1 MQLHWVTSISD
12 IDKASWQAL
21 FNCSYPFTRYGFL
34 QALEHGGSVDSAAR
48 SEQHHTGWQSLHL
61 VVRDNGHI
69 VAIMPAYL
77 KLHSYGEYL
86 FDWQFAQAYQQHG
99 LKFYPKLINA
109 IPFTPAQGPRLA
121 IAPGYNRNDIM
132 AEVLQEIRQ
141 LRTELKLSQFQTL
154 YNDATEQTAWQSLG
168 LLQRFDVQFQWRNKG
183 YDQFEDFLGALTSRR
198 RKQIRNERT
207 KVAGQGI
214 RLKVL
219 LGNELD
225 EAFWLQF
232 YRFYTATYAKR
243 SGHQGYLTLQTFQLW
258 GRELADQIVVFAAF
272 YADKLVA
279 ASLCFFSDDTLY
291 GRYWG
296 CEAEFDR
303 LHFECCYYQG
313 IDYCIKHKLH
323 YFDAGAQGEHKLQ
336 RGFEPVMRSGFYDI
350 NTTVLSEAVVQYCH
364 NEQRQLQQYAHQAVA
379 LLPFAER

>member
-1 MQLHWVTSISD
+1 
-12 IDKASWQAL
+12 
-21 FNCSYPFTRYGFL
+21 
-34 QALEHGGSVDSAAR
+34 LEQGGSVDSSAR

-69 VAIMPAYL
+69 VAIMPGYL

-99 LKFYPKLINA
+99 LQFYPKLINA

-121 IAPGYNRNDIM
+121 IAPGYNRNDIL
-132 AEVLQEIRQ
+132 ATVLQEVRQ

-154 YNDATEQTAWQSLG
+154 YNDATEQTAWHALG

-198 RKQIRNERT
+198 RKQIRNERA

-219 LGNELD
+219 LGSELD
-225 EAFWLQF
+225 EAFWQQF
-232 YRFYTATYAKR
+232 YRFYAATYAKR

-279 ASLCFFSDDTLY
+279 ASLCFFSEATLY

-313 IDYCIKHKLH
+313 IEYCIKHKLH

-350 NTTVLSEAVVQYCH
+350 NTTVLSAAIVQYCRK
-364 NEQRQLQQYAHQAVA
+364 EQSQLQQYAHQAAA
-379 LLPFAER
+379 LLPFAEK